1 MTITKN
7 WCKSKLRNYKIS
19 YYLYIHCSNNAS
31 MPSKQYTTQELK
43 QKASAYCARSEHC
56 ISEVYTKLRQWN
68 CNNNDCQQIIE
79 DLLDNDFINEQRYAE
94 TYVKE
99 KFKFNRWG
107 RRKIAQALAQKR
119 VDKKAVQQALEL
131 IDEKEYEETL
141 KRLLEKKEK
150 NIEYSNEY
158 EKKTKLFRFAQSRGF
173 ETRVI
178 EKYLNIF

>member
-1 MTITKN
+1 MQK
-7 WCKSKLRNYKIS
+7 
-19 YYLYIHCSNNAS
+19 
-31 MPSKQYTTQELK
+31 KQYTIQELK

-68 CNNNDCQQIIE
+68 CNNDDCQLIIDE
-79 DLLDNDFINEQRYAE
+79 LVENDFINEKRYAE

-107 RRKIAQALAQKR
+107 NRKIAQALAQKR

-131 IDEKEYEETL
+131 IDKEEYQNTL
-141 KRLLEKKEK
+141 KQLIDKKEK
-150 NIEYSNEY
+150 SIKYSNEY

-173 ETRVI
+173 ENNLI
-178 EKYLNIF
+178 ENVLNMN